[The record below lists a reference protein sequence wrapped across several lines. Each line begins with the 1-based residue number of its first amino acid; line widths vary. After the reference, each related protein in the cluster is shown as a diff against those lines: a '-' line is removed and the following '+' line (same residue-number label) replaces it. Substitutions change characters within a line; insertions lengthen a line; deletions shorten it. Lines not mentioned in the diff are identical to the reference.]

1 MKPRFVYIDYTHE
14 LDVPASILF
23 ALLED
28 ISGWPRWVRRIP
40 WAEQLSDGPWRVGT
54 RIRFK
59 PDFAP
64 AALSMTVFHHEKDR
78 TVGWGLGRP
87 GSIMGFIEH
96 RFDFEPLGPARTR
109 VRHREIAEGPL
120 ALLTWPMQ
128 PLVYRFNRD
137 WADDLERRAREFV
150 AAGG

>member
-1 MKPRFVYIDYTHE
+1 MKPQFVYIDYVHE
-14 LDVPASILF
+14 LDAPAGELF

-28 ISGWPRWVRRIP
+28 IGGWPRWVRRIP
-40 WAEQLSDGPWRVGT
+40 FARQLSAGPWRVGT

-64 AALSMTVFHHEKDR
+64 AALSMTVFHYEKDR
-78 TVGWGLGRP
+78 VVGWGLGRP
-87 GSIMGFIEH
+87 GSLLGSIEH
-96 RFDFEPLGPARTR
+96 RFDFEPLGPLHTR

-120 ALLTWPMQ
+120 AVMTRAMQ

-137 WADDLERRAREFV
+137 WADDLEREV
-150 AAGG
+150 AAAKLR